1 VQPRNALIETHAHV
15 HGEQF
20 DEDRAA
26 MLERAR
32 EAGVERIVTVGCDLE
47 DTRRAL
53 AVAAE
58 FALYAT
64 VGIHPHEA
72 KDAPADIAAAFDAL
86 RSASTARVV
95 AVGETGLDYYYNHS
109 PADDQRR
116 VLRAQI
122 AYARDQALPV
132 VFHQRD
138 AFDDFVGVLREV
150 WDRATMRGVIHCF
163 TGDAAQARTFV
174 DEFGMLLGIGGV
186 VTFKTAQPLRDAVA
200 AVGLAPIVME
210 TDCPYLAPIPYRG
223 KRNEPAFVVQ
233 SARKVAEIL
242 GTGVDDVIAAT
253 TATAERFFALGA

>member
-1 VQPRNALIETHAHV
+1 MIGIVDTHAHV

-20 DEDRAA
+20 DADRAA
-26 MLERAR
+26 MLARAR
-32 EAGVERIVTVGCDLE
+32 AAGIDHIVTVGCDLD

-53 AVAAE
+53 DVAAE

-72 KDAPADIAAAFDAL
+72 KDAPDDIAAAFDEL
-86 RSASTARVV
+86 RAASPARVV

-109 PADDQRR
+109 PADVQRR

-122 AYARDQALPV
+122 AYAHDRTLPV
-132 VFHQRD
+132 IFHQRD
-138 AFDDFVGVLREV
+138 AFDDFVAVLREV

-174 DEFGMLLGIGGV
+174 EEFGLLLGIGGV

-200 AVGLAPIVME
+200 AVGVKPLIME
-210 TDCPYLAPIPYRG
+210 TDCPYLAPVPHRG
-223 KRNEPAFVVQ
+223 KRNEPAFIVE
-233 SARKVAEIL
+233 SARVLAQVL
-242 GTGVDDVIAAT
+242 GQPVEDVIAAT
-253 TATAERFFALGA
+253 TATAQSFFSLR